1 MPRFFRTDRPH
12 YHECEQ
18 CHLTRYCCQVDCDI
32 PQKFLCEH
40 CANFE
45 TLELHKGAF
54 AYRTNKPAPL
64 HQIDYED
71 KE

>member
-12 YHECEQ
+12 YHECER
-18 CHLTRYCCQVDCDI
+18 CHMSCYCRQIGCEI

-40 CANFE
+40 CANGH
-45 TLELHKGAF
+45 TLELYKGEF
-54 AYRTNKPAPL
+54 VYRTNKPAPL

-71 KE
+71 EE